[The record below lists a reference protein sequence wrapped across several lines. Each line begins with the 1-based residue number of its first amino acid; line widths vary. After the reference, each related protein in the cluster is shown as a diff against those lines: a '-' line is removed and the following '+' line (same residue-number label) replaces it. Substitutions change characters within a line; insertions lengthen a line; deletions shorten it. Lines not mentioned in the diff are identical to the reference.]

1 VLLWKAIAT
10 GHNDILELISTIL
23 DELLELNGK
32 FLLCCDET
40 NANLDEIINKLDVL
54 IQNLIDCC
62 EGICDRLDTIIEI
75 LEEKYPEGVEYGITY
90 DDYICVEEWDCDV
103 GGEYLE
109 CNFEDCLPEP
119 PEIVYGVTWD
129 GYICVEEAE
138 TTTTT
143 TVTSTTTT
151 TELPTTTTTTCIIG
165 AGLIEVLCEDWTTT
179 TTEELATTTTTTQVG
194 TTTTTTTIGTTSTTT
209 LVPTTTT
216 TTELATTTTTTIL
229 PTTTTTEEPTTTTTT
244 ILEPE
249 TDYGYLYN
257 WWAAIG
263 DTNGDDVS
271 EEDITTSDDWQLP
284 TAAEYYVL
292 LKYLD
297 ASGDEF
303 DNIAGGKM
311 KETGTIYWDSP
322 NTGATNSSGFN
333 SRGTGYR
340 TDAGNFT
347 KVKSRAHY
355 WNKETIGST
364 YAKSSRLFYDDDYFY
379 TSNPSGTSYGEK
391 RVHGLAIR
399 FIKSSTTLSHGE
411 TGTYT
416 GNNGITYPTIC
427 IGTQEW
433 LACNLE
439 ETKFRDGSD
448 IPYIDNQY
456 AEDNAEWAAA
466 TSAAYCIYPI
476 T

>member
-1 VLLWKAIAT
+1 MVNHSCQSDSVLLWKAIAT

-40 NANLDEIINKLDVL
+40 NANLEHIINQLDVL

-103 GGEYLE
+103 GGEFLE

-119 PEIVYGVTWD
+119 PEIEYEVTWD
-129 GYICVEEAE
+129 EYVCVEE
-138 TTTTT
+138 
-143 TVTSTTTT
+143 
-151 TELPTTTTTTCIIG
+151 P
-165 AGLIEVLCEDWTTT
+165 
-179 TTEELATTTTTTQVG
+179 ATTTTTTQVG
-194 TTTTTTTIGTTSTTT
+194 TTSTTT
-209 LVPTTTT
+209 VSETTS
-216 TTELATTTTTTIL
+216 TTTIL

-244 ILEPE
+244 IIEPQ

-263 DTNGDDVS
+263 DTDGDDS
-271 EEDITTSDDWQLP
+271 ADTSIANTGWHLP
-284 TAAEYYVL
+284 TV
-292 LKYLD
+292 
-297 ASGDEF
+297 DEF
-303 DNIAGGKM
+303 YSLLIEVDPGCIDDVGENIAGGKM
-311 KETGTIYWDSP
+311 KETGYTYWDSP
-322 NTGATNSSGFN
+322 NTGATNEVGF
-333 SRGTGYR
+333 SARGGALRGTAEIGFVGLKMYNFLWSADER
-340 TDAGNFT
+340 SNGLEAYSAQLEYNSSKFVTKADSLNSTMNPFQVKEAGFSIRLIKDATDL
-347 KVKSRAHY
+347 
-355 WNKETIGST
+355 E
-364 YAKSSRLFYDDDYFY
+364 D
-379 TSNPSGTSYGEK
+379 
-391 RVHGLAIR
+391 
-399 FIKSSTTLSHGE
+399 GE

-439 ETKFRDGSD
+439 ETKFRDGTD
-448 IPYIDNQY
+448 IPYIDN
-456 AEDNAEWAAA
+456 EDAGDDAEWAAA